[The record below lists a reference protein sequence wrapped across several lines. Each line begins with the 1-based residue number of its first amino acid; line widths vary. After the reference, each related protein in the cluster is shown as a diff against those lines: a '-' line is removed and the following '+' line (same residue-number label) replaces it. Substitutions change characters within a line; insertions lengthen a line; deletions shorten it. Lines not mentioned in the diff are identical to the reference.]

1 MNFKFKNIL
10 LGAAGLVGVTTVAL
24 SAGCNTD
31 TAKPVN
37 PNTTDGDGTEAPWV
51 TNPELGKI
59 TLLGQTSTMA
69 ERVANSAGNKSNS
82 NPDAAKAQF
91 SQEVKTKIVIG
102 HTFAQG
108 SVQSVG
114 IDQIIAVYNNLVQK
128 NKAAFEEYKKAHADD
143 QEGINYK
150 SEYGISLAAK
160 EVDTKPLGSGYSA
173 GANAVTQAVQNG
185 NPNFAD
191 IILNYA
197 PVASSLGSKDM
208 LLSFNDNDADINLDL
223 TNFSNNFT
231 TINAQTQNVD
241 RPSSWILPALK
252 STNVLSLNAPVM
264 NYVLS
269 TIVENGGSIKA
280 DDTKMAELYKT
291 IKEKGAA
298 DATVVKSTWGKP
310 VSNIKELVKG
320 YVVSYSIF
328 ENYKELL
335 EFAKFA
341 QGLFE
346 KSVNNNKPANASV
359 HIFGVD
365 SATSLYEQA
374 LFSILNG
381 DTSKMIQSVNHNNE
395 GVQISYST
403 LQKDGSDA
411 NTGSQQIYNTVK
423 DSVVAGGTKL
433 FPGGQFSSRD
443 QQKHKFAFSIGSTA
457 GYSHNFVKGE
467 LTSYVLTVDG
477 KEVKTLSFD
486 DKNGSFNDIRL
497 NYGTSYQLVTLPT
510 TAGLKNVTADT
521 PAKDVTPLYFLGNK
535 MNGIYA
541 YNALTATALKNTLPG
556 KYSQMFAT
564 QEDQTLFEETVKGA
578 QVNSRNTISK
588 IGFLVLPYDQ
598 TKAEDKAFLAK
609 VQEKKLYA
617 GLLKNDSKDKVA
629 FQMILAFKDGVTE
642 TYGISESANATL
654 KELGYAIEKKS
665 QANFLGEN
673 ELISLPT
680 PTKWEKTN
688 TKNVVFGQGPSIMG
702 LVSNPTDELATKQ
715 FMKWL
720 ITSTTKY
727 VFDPEDTQQ
736 TAYTPRDY
744 IQKQMSYIL
753 PYAGFENVSLE
764 DATASFIGSNAYL
777 KVAFEEFKK
786 VATDPS
792 YIIFEEPGSLRADSY
807 RKQLDAAWDGLQT
820 SVTTGQTVQDFTK
833 FVAEASKN

>member
-24 SAGCNTD
+24 SAGCHDKND
-31 TAKPVN
+31 KVKPV
-37 PNTTDGDGTEAPWV
+37 DGDDKDTRAPWEI
-51 TNPELGKI
+51 NPELGKI

-69 ERVANSAGNKSNS
+69 ERVANSVGNKSNS
-82 NPDAAKAQF
+82 SEDAAKAQYA
-91 SQEVKTKIVIG
+91 QEVKTKIIIG

-114 IDQIIAVYNNLVQK
+114 IDQIIAVYNGLVQK
-128 NKAAFEEYKKAHADD
+128 NKAAFEEYKKTHADD
-143 QEGINYK
+143 QDGINFV
-150 SEYGISLAAK
+150 SPVGLSLAAK

-173 GANAVTQAVQNG
+173 GANAVSQAVQNG

-191 IILNYA
+191 IVLNYA

-208 LLSFNDNDADINLDL
+208 LLSFNDNDPEINLDL

-231 TINAQTQNVD
+231 AINAETQNID
-241 RPSSWILPALK
+241 KPSSWVLPALK

-264 NYVLS
+264 NYILG
-269 TIVENGGSIKA
+269 TILANGGSIK
-280 DDTKMAELYKT
+280 DGDEKMTALYND
-291 IKEKGAA
+291 IKAKGAA
-298 DATVVKSTWGKP
+298 DASVVESTWGKP
-310 VSNIKELVKG
+310 VANIKELCKG

-335 EFAKFA
+335 QFAKFA
-341 QGLFE
+341 QGLFV
-346 KSVNNNKPANASV
+346 KSVNNQKPANASV

-374 LFSILNG
+374 LFSILDG
-381 DTSKMIQSVNHNNE
+381 DTSKMIQSVNHNND
-395 GVQISYST
+395 GVQISYTT
-403 LQKDGSDA
+403 LQKDGSAA
-411 NTGSQQIYNTVK
+411 NQGSKQIYEAVK
-423 DSVVAGGTKL
+423 ASVEAGGTKL

-467 LTSYVLTVDG
+467 LTTYALTLNG
-477 KEVKTLSFD
+477 AEVSSLNFN
-486 DKNGSFNDIRL
+486 DKNGKFTDVRE
-497 NYGTSYQLVTLPT
+497 NYGTGYQLVSLPEE
-510 TAGLKNVTADT
+510 AGLQSAQADT
-521 PAKDVTPLYFLGNK
+521 PAASVTPLYLLGSK

-564 QEDQTLFEETVKGA
+564 QEDQTLFESVVKDA
-578 QVNSRNTISK
+578 KTNSRRAFSQ
-588 IGFLVLPYDQ
+588 IGFLVLPYDS
-598 TKAEDKAFLAK
+598 TKADEKAFLELAK
-609 VQEKKLYA
+609 QKNLYA
-617 GLLKNDSKDKVA
+617 GMLKNDSKDKVA
-629 FQMILAFKDGVTE
+629 YQIILAFKNGVTD
-642 TYGISESANATL
+642 TYAISDSANATL
-654 KELGYAIEKKS
+654 KELGYSIEHKS
-665 QANFLGEN
+665 QANFLGED

-680 PTKWEKTN
+680 PTKWESTN

-720 ITSTTKY
+720 ITSTSKY
-727 VFDPEDTQQ
+727 VFDPDDTQQ
-736 TAYTPRDY
+736 TQYTPRDY

-764 DATASFIGSNAYL
+764 DATANFIGTNAYL
-777 KVAFEEFKK
+777 KVAFEQFKK
-786 VATDPS
+786 VATDPT
-792 YIIFEEPGSLRADSY
+792 YVIFEEPGSLRADSY

-820 SVTTGQTVQDFTK
+820 SVTTGQAVQDFTK
-833 FVAEASKN
+833 FVTEASKS

>member
-24 SAGCNTD
+24 SAGCNKD
-31 TAKPVN
+31 DAKPV
-37 PNTTDGDGTEAPWV
+37 DGSSGGNGTEAPWV
-51 TNPELGKI
+51 KDPSLGTV

-69 ERVANSAGNKSNS
+69 ERVANSVGNKSNT
-82 NPDAAKAQF
+82 NPDAENAQF
-91 SQEVKTKIVIG
+91 AQEVKTKIVIG

-114 IDQIIAVYNNLVQK
+114 IDQIIAVYNGLVQK
-128 NKAAFEEYKKAHADD
+128 NKAAFEEYKKTHADD
-143 QEGINYK
+143 QDGLNFA
-150 SEYGISLAAK
+150 SPVGLSLAAK

-191 IILNYA
+191 IVLNYA
-197 PVASSLGSKDM
+197 PVASALGSKNM
-208 LLSFNDNDADINLDL
+208 LLSFNDNEPELNLDL

-231 TINAQTQNVD
+231 AINAETQNVD
-241 RPSSWILPALK
+241 KPSSWILPALK

-264 NYVLS
+264 NYILD
-269 TIVENGGSIKA
+269 TILKNGGSIKA

-291 IKEKGAA
+291 IQQKGAA
-298 DATVVKSTWGKP
+298 DASVVSTTWGKP
-310 VSNIKELVKG
+310 VSNIKDLCKD

-374 LFSILNG
+374 LFSILDG
-381 DTSKMIQSVNHNNE
+381 DTSKMIQSVNHNND
-395 GVQISYST
+395 GVQISYTT
-403 LQKDGSDA
+403 LQKDGSAA
-411 NTGSQQIYNTVK
+411 NQGSKQIYDTVK
-423 DSVVAGGTKL
+423 ASVEAGGTKL

-467 LTSYVLTVDG
+467 ITNYVLTLNNQ
-477 KEVKTLSFD
+477 EVSALNFN
-486 DKNGSFNDIRL
+486 DKNGKFSDVRE
-497 NYGTSYQLVTLPT
+497 NYGTGYQLVTLPDV
-510 TAGLKNVTADT
+510 AGLQSAQADT
-521 PAKDVTPLYFLGNK
+521 PADKVTPLYLLGSK

-564 QEDQTLFEETVKGA
+564 QEDQTLFESVVKDA
-578 QVNSRNTISK
+578 KTNSRKTISQ
-588 IGFLVLPYDQ
+588 IGFLVLPYDSKEADQ
-598 TKAEDKAFLAK
+598 KAFLELAK
-609 VQEKKLYA
+609 NKKLYA
-617 GLLKNDSKDKVA
+617 GMLKNDSKDKVTY
-629 FQMILAFKDGVTE
+629 QIILAFKDGVTD
-642 TYGISESANATL
+642 TYAISESANDTL
-654 KELGYAIEKKS
+654 KSLGYSIEKKS
-665 QANFLGEN
+665 QANFLGED

-680 PTKWEKTN
+680 PTKWVKEN

-702 LVSNPTDELATKQ
+702 LVSNQTDELATKQ

-727 VFDPEDTQQ
+727 VFDPDDKQQ
-736 TAYTPRDY
+736 TEYTPRDY

-764 DATASFIGSNAYL
+764 DAAANFIGTNAYL
-777 KVAFEEFKK
+777 KVAFEQFKK
-786 VATDPS
+786 VATDPT
-792 YIIFEEPGSLRADSY
+792 YVIFEEPGSLRADGY
-807 RKQLDAAWDGLQT
+807 RKAIDAAWDGLQT

-833 FVAEASKN
+833 FVTEASKQ